1 MKYPSYTIDKFK
13 TKFKDGEYERMIKL
27 LVHSHWIRY
36 ENGELDLLPKLIIN
50 QPNIFLLTVNDNC
63 FLKPPEYY
71 TTDTLEII
79 IKELMEYI

>member
-1 MKYPSYTIDKFK
+1 MKISSWNFENDYVSLV
-13 TKFKDGEYERMIKL
+13 KL
-27 LVHSHWIRY
+27 LQDSNWIRY

-71 TTDTLEII
+71 TTNTLETIV
-79 IKELMEYI
+79 KELMGYR

>member
-1 MKYPSYTIDKFK
+1 MKISSWNFENDYVSLV
-13 TKFKDGEYERMIKL
+13 KL
-27 LVHSHWIRY
+27 LQDSNWIRY

-71 TTDTLEII
+71 TTKTLENIV
-79 IKELMEYI
+79 KELMECR